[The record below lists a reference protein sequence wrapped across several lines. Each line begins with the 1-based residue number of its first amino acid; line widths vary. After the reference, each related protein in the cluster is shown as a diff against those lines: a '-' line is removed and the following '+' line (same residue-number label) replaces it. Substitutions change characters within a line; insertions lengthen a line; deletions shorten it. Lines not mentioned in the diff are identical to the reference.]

1 MQSGDTLKI
10 YSGNAQ
16 IYLTFSPTKFM
27 GFFLAKKKIVSENEL
42 QLVRQDH
49 TYELWGYSIYK
60 TYQRPKNKLKHCGWY
75 WVRYCLTK
83 VWNNYELCFVFLEFT
98 DNELIRAYCKLVKRK
113 HRYHKLKENGFQL
126 LKWIM
131 FRFSHR
137 SWVYRQRTD

>member
-1 MQSGDTLKI
+1 
-10 YSGNAQ
+10 
-16 IYLTFSPTKFM
+16 
-27 GFFLAKKKIVSENEL
+27 
-42 QLVRQDH
+42 VRQDH

-113 HRYHKLKENGFQL
+113 HIYHKLKENGFQL

-137 SWVYRQRTD
+137 SWVYQQRTD